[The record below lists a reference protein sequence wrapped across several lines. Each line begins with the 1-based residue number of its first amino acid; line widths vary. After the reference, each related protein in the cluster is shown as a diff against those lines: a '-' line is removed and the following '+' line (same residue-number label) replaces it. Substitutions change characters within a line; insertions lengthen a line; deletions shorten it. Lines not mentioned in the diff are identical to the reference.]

1 MGVLLVMIL
10 PFHVVVLSEI
20 LHSKLPISDSTFN
33 NAFFGSALREWQ
45 ERIALG
51 SFTAEYK
58 AKIRGEEK
66 RRTTVKT
73 EDLWKQKF
81 YEENWGDM

>member
-1 MGVLLVMIL
+1 MGVLVVMIL
-10 PFHVVVLSEI
+10 LFHVVVLSEI
-20 LHSKLPISDSTFN
+20 LHSELAISDSTFN

-51 SFTAEYK
+51 SFTTEYK

-66 RRTTVKT
+66 RRTTVKA